1 MRRHLTPLLTAA
13 TAILLLAAACSS
25 GSGVDGTER
34 PSGIDGDLELIAA
47 LQPVDDC
54 DQLLA
59 DLQAEALDRVGPYGF
74 DDGRYYFGIA
84 EDGLAVPG
92 TAATSA
98 EGDDDAAASDA
109 AAAPQTPVT
118 TTPGVSGTNVQEAG
132 VDEPDVVKADGER
145 ILAVAGGELHWID
158 VTGDTPV
165 DAGSVE
171 LPGDGYGQQ
180 LLVAGDTALVLV
192 SGYGGPMP
200 IEGDVAVDSSSYLP
214 GEVPTSIV
222 QVDLSGPDSMAV
234 TATLEVDGTLLDAR
248 LVGETARV
256 VVSSAP
262 DQLGFVYPST
272 GSEEAE
278 RIAEEANR
286 RVVEESD
293 LEDWLPSYRLVADTE
308 GTDESVVDEGTLV
321 ACDRMNEPA
330 AFAGFGTLSV
340 LTFDV
345 ADDLGTGDAVGVLAD
360 GEQVYANAE
369 HLYVATTQY
378 EDQYEESDDPTTTTV
393 PETAVLPPL
402 GGPDTAIHRFSITGD
417 GPAEYQAS
425 GLVRGRLL
433 DQFSMSETPATDGGD
448 DDAVL
453 RVATT
458 DDDESES
465 YVTTLRADDDELVEL
480 GQVGGLGED
489 EQIYSVRFVGDVGY
503 VVTFRQTDPL
513 YTVDLS
519 DPAAPAVVGELE
531 LLGYSAYLHPIG
543 EDLLLGVG
551 QDATATGQTTGT
563 QLSLFDVSDPAA
575 PTRLQQVAIPGAS
588 SAAEYDHH
596 AFLYWPETGLAVLPV
611 QSYGGDVV
619 CSGPAGEPV
628 PCGGPSASFNGA
640 VGFHVATDGIDEV
653 GRVTHEDGSALARS
667 VVVGD
672 TLYTLSDTSLVA
684 SDLATLAPQ
693 TTIDLG

>member
-13 TAILLLAAACSS
+13 TATLLLAAACSS
-25 GSGVDGTER
+25 GDGVQSAQRST
-34 PSGIDGDLELIAA
+34 GIDADLQLIAS

-59 DLQAEALDRVGPYGF
+59 DLKEEALAQVGPYGF
-74 DDGRYYFGIA
+74 DGSPYYFT
-84 EDGLAVPG
+84 EDGVAMPSAAES
-92 TAATSA
+92 TAA
-98 EGDDDAAASDA
+98 GDDAGAADGA
-109 AAAPQTPVT
+109 ARPE
-118 TTPGVSGTNVQEAG
+118 TTPSTVAGVSGTNVQEAG

-171 LPGDGYGQQ
+171 LPGDAYGQQ
-180 LLVAGDTALVLV
+180 LLVVGDTALVLV
-192 SGYGGPMP
+192 NGYGPP
-200 IEGDVAVDSSSYLP
+200 IAIEGDVAIDSSSFAP
-214 GEVPTSIV
+214 EETTTSLV
-222 QVDLSGPDSMAV
+222 QVDLAGPDRMTV
-234 TATLEVDGTLLDAR
+234 TNTLEVDGTILDAR

-256 VVSSAP
+256 VLSSRP

-272 GSEEAE
+272 PTEEAE

-293 LEDWLPSYRLVADTE
+293 LDDWLPGYRLVADPL
-308 GTDESVVDEGTLV
+308 GSDEAVVDEGTLV

-330 AFAGFGTLSV
+330 EFAGFGTLSV
-340 LTFDV
+340 LTVDV
-345 ADDLGTGDAVGVLAD
+345 AGELGTGDAVGVLAD

-378 EDQYEESDDPTTTTV
+378 PEVDDTTTDPTNDF
-393 PETAVLPPL
+393 PAPP
-402 GGPDTAIHRFSITGD
+402 GGPDTAIHRFSIAGD
-417 GPAEYQAS
+417 GPAEYQVS

-433 DQFSMSETPATDGGD
+433 DQFSMSETPATDGGG

-465 YVTTLRADDDELVEL
+465 FVTTLRADGDQLVEL

-575 PTRLQQVAIPGAS
+575 PQRLQQVSIPGAS

-611 QSYGGDVV
+611 QSYGGDVFCTQPEGV
-619 CSGPAGEPV
+619 TV
-628 PCGGPSASFNGA
+628 PCPGPTESFNGA

-653 GRVTHEDGSALARS
+653 GRVTHDDGSTLARS

-672 TLYTLSDTSLVA
+672 TLYTLSETSLVA

-693 TTIDLG
+693 ATVDLT